1 MKTFDARSRFESVAR
16 SPEHQPVP
24 MVLPCGRKHRPA
36 PTPSSL
42 LGLLCS
48 VFCLLSFVPAA
59 RAQWQNATFSLTGG
73 WNSIYLHG
81 DATYAT
87 PDVLFADHPEIL
99 EVWRWNP
106 NPNPAQIN
114 GSSLVPSASS
124 PEWSMWIRGQPTQS
138 TLSKLPGQT
147 AYLVKCSGTTADHY
161 SLILN
166 QQILPP
172 RSTWVRNGANL
183 LGFPTKADPSYPF
196 FSNYFSTFP
205 AAIATNTKIYKY
217 VGGDIGPGNPV
228 QVFSPTTERLDRNQA
243 YWFEAAVVGDFYAP
257 LEISPSDL
265 KGLNYGRNGAL
276 FTVRVRN
283 RTAAPVT
290 LTIAPV
296 ESASA
301 PVGQEPVLARVPI
314 TRRTFDAANNSYSET
329 LIGTSYTE
337 VIAPQTSVELS
348 YGIDRA
354 QMTGAVGAL
363 YASFLRFT
371 DSGNLMDVL
380 LPASARV
387 TSYAGLWVGDV
398 AVTDVANKSPVR
410 TYTCQVTNA
419 KATLE
424 SRAAALGTTSLRVI
438 SLPPGGGPYTYQW
451 RKAGVPVSGGANS
464 TLVLSEAEA
473 AEIDL
478 AGSGTARA
486 FSLRILLHVDDAGT
500 ARLLSQVYLGTLA
513 ASPAGPAGL
522 TIDERFLKS
531 DAKATAMRLVATHL
545 PLDAVITSGSGGVT
559 PGGDP
564 LVRTIQ
570 IPFDDA
576 TNPFVHQFHPDHDNK
591 DERGVALPRLV
602 KDANGNYV
610 PNPRAES
617 YTINRTFTF
626 QFLAGAPAGTSKLG
640 WGASVIGGIY
650 SETVTGLHKDPISVQ
665 GTFRLNRISE
675 ISSITL
681 N

>member
-1 MKTFDARSRFESVAR
+1 MKTFDARSRFESAAR
-16 SPEHQPVP
+16 STVFQPV
-24 MVLPCGRKHRPA
+24 LIASPCGTKHRTTPV
-36 PTPSSL
+36 PSSV
-42 LGLLCS
+42 LGLLFS
-48 VFCLLSFVPAA
+48 VLCLLSFAPTA

-87 PDVLFADHPEIL
+87 PDVLFADRPEIL

-138 TLSKLPGQT
+138 TLSQLTGQT
-147 AYLVKCSGTTADHY
+147 AYLVKCSGTTADRY
-161 SLILN
+161 SLIVN
-166 QQILPP
+166 QKILPP

-183 LGFPTKADPSYPF
+183 LGFPSRSSTAGTYPF
-196 FSNYFSTFP
+196 LSSYFATFP
-205 AAIATNTKIYKY
+205 AAIAANTKIYRY

-265 KGLNYGRNGAL
+265 TGLSYGRNGAL

-283 RTAAPVT
+283 RTSAPVT

-301 PVGQEPVLARVPI
+301 PASQESVLARVPI
-314 TRRTFDAANNSYSET
+314 TRRTFDSATKSYVET

-387 TSYAGLWVGDV
+387 TSFAGLWVGDV

-410 TYTCQVTNA
+410 TYTCQVTSATNS

-424 SRAAALGTTSLRVI
+424 SRAAALGKTSLRVI

-451 RKAGVPVSGGANS
+451 KKAGAPISGGSNS
-464 TLVLSEAEA
+464 TLILSEAEA

-500 ARLLSQVYLGTLA
+500 ARLLSQAYLGTLA

-570 IPFDDA
+570 IPWNDA
-576 TNPFVHQFHPDHDNK
+576 TNPFVHQYHPDHDNK
-591 DERGVALPRLV
+591 DARGGVLDPRI
-602 KDANGNYV
+602 
-610 PNPRAES
+610 ES
-617 YTINRTFTF
+617 YTLNRTCTF
-626 QFLAGAPAGTSKLG
+626 QFLSSAPAGTSKLG

-650 SETVTGLHKDPISVQ
+650 SETVTGLHKDPITVQ
-665 GTFRLNRISE
+665 GTFLLNRISE
-675 ISSITL
+675 IGAITL